1 MIRLS
6 KNNNSLDGKVFL
18 ESSKSISN
26 RILIIRALSNQNF
39 KIENLSNA
47 DDTLLMSKLL
57 KTYKKSKELDCSHAG
72 TTLRFLTSFLSM
84 ENGEWILKGSVR
96 MHERPIGPLVE
107 SLQNLGADIKFIG
120 KENHPPL
127 KIKGKNLSGGNIEI
141 RGDISSQ
148 YISALL
154 MIAPTLNNGL
164 TIKINSKIL
173 SRPYIE
179 MTLKLMNQMGVNYHW
194 DNSLIEIEKQNYNC
208 EKFLIENDWSA
219 ASFWYSFAALASNAK
234 IEIPLLFKNSIQGDS
249 FLYEVYKKL
258 GISTKFHEKCI
269 SIEKA
274 NKPVEKLTLNLS
286 DYPDI
291 SLPIATTCAGLG
303 IETHLYGLESL
314 QHKESNR
321 LLMIKNEL
329 KKFNIECVINSNSI
343 KIKKNQIL
351 KAPNEIIKTHNDH
364 RIPMSV
370 APLCMKVGPIEFEN
384 ENVVTKSYPKF
395 WQDLKNIGIKCTE
408 Y

>member
-6 KNNNSLDGKVFL
+6 KNNNDLEGKVFL

-57 KTYKKSKELDCSHAG
+57 KTYKKSNELDCSHAG
-72 TTLRFLTSFLSM
+72 TTLRFLTSFLSIH
-84 ENGEWILKGSVR
+84 NGEWILKGSER

-107 SLQNLGADIKFIG
+107 SLQNIGADIKFLV

-127 KIKGKNLSGGNIEI
+127 KIKGKNLVGGNIEI

-164 TIKINSKIL
+164 NIKITSKIL

-249 FLYEVYKKL
+249 FLYEAYNKL
-258 GISTKFHEKCI
+258 GISTKFHDKCI
-269 SIEKA
+269 LIEKA
-274 NKPVEKLTLNLS
+274 NKPVEKLTLDLS

-291 SLPIATTCAGLG
+291 ALPIATTCAGLG

-364 RIPMSV
+364 RIPMSI

>member
-6 KNNNSLDGKVFL
+6 KNNNNLEGKVFL

-57 KTYKKSKELDCSHAG
+57 KTYKKSNELDCSHAG
-72 TTLRFLTSFLSM
+72 TTLRFLTSFLSIH
-84 ENGEWILKGSVR
+84 NGEWILKGSER

-107 SLQNLGADIKFIG
+107 SLQNIGADIKFIG

-249 FLYEVYKKL
+249 FLYEVYNKL
-258 GISTKFHEKCI
+258 GISTKFYEKCI

-274 NKPVEKLTLNLS
+274 NKPVEKLTLDLS

-291 SLPIATTCAGLG
+291 ALPIATTCAGLG

-329 KKFNIECVINSNSI
+329 KKFNIECIINSYSI

-364 RIPMSV
+364 RIPMSI

-395 WQDLKNIGIKCTE
+395 WQDLKNIGIKCIE

>member
-1 MIRLS
+1 MIKLY
-6 KNNNSLDGKVFL
+6 KNNNNLEGKVFL

-57 KTYKKSKELDCSHAG
+57 KTYKKSNELDCSHAG
-72 TTLRFLTSFLSM
+72 TTLRFLTSFLSIH
-84 ENGEWILKGSVR
+84 NGEWILKGSER

-107 SLQNLGADIKFIG
+107 SLQNIGADIKFLV

-127 KIKGKNLSGGNIEI
+127 KIKGKNLVGGNIEI

-364 RIPMSV
+364 RIPMSI

>member
-57 KTYKKSKELDCSHAG
+57 KTYKKSNELDCSHAG
-72 TTLRFLTSFLSM
+72 TTLRFLTSFLSIH
-84 ENGEWILKGSVR
+84 NGEWILKGSER

-107 SLQNLGADIKFIG
+107 SLQNIGADIKFLV

-127 KIKGKNLSGGNIEI
+127 KIKGKNLVGGNIEI

-364 RIPMSV
+364 RIPMSI